1 MEWEYAQ
8 AYRDAAECDLDAD
21 WPTDSADGGEREENP
36 VNKGKGRSVN

>member
-21 WPTDSADGGEREENP
+21 WPTDSDDGGESEGNP
-36 VNKGKGRSVN
+36 AYEGHGRTRR